1 MNLARKT
8 RLTLGLATVALWSRT
23 ALPARAAVGGGTA
36 DTPAVAVDSGSGPE
50 AAGELAGFGA
60 FLEQHSV
67 IEGRLREDPALLQDP
82 AFRRNHPTIAR
93 YLARHPEITVQLAAR
108 PRWFLHRELA
118 RQFGP
123 AITRAQLAEFDRF
136 LDQHPALEKLLIQ
149 HPQLLRQS
157 DFLNKYPE
165 LRDHLRR
172 NFGVERGNGL
182 RPERPSKAE
191 RKGQ

>member
-118 RQFGP
+118 GNSGP
-123 AITRAQLAEFDRF
+123 PS
-136 LDQHPALEKLLIQ
+136 PARSWPNSTASSINIRRWRSCSSNIRNCCVSLIF
-149 HPQLLRQS
+149 S
-157 DFLNKYPE
+157 TNI
-165 LRDHLRR
+165 
-172 NFGVERGNGL
+172 
-182 RPERPSKAE
+182 PSCATT
-191 RKGQ
+191 

>member
-8 RLTLGLATVALWSRT
+8 RLTLGLATVTLWSGT
-23 ALPARAAVGGGTA
+23 ALPTRAAVGGGAA
-36 DTPAVAVDSGSGPE
+36 DTPAAAVGPGSGPE

-82 AFRRNHPTIAR
+82 AFQRNHPTIAQF
-93 YLARHPEITVQLAAR
+93 LARHPEIAAQLAAR

-123 AITRAQLAEFDRF
+123 AVPRTQLAEFDRF
-136 LDQHPALEKLLIQ
+136 LDQHPALEQLLIQ
-149 HPQLLRQS
+149 HPQLLHQS
-157 DFLNKYPE
+157 DFLSSHPE

-172 NFGVERGNGL
+172 SFGVERGNGL
-182 RPERPSKAE
+182 RPERPLKAE
-191 RKGQ
+191 RKN